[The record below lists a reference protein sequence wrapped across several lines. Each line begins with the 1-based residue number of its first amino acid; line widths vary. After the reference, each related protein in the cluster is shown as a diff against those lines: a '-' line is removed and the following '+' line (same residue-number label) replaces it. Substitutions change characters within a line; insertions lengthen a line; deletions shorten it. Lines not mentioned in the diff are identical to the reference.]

1 MTDRIRAVYTHGKLL
16 ISIVNRGQGE
26 KLVALTK
33 AAGARGG
40 TIVIGRGTAESLLL
54 DFFSIGDTEKDLVFT
69 LTSDE
74 AIDPIKNALRA
85 HVGAAKH
92 LAGIVMQIDV
102 SHILRHISTG
112 AAATESAPASARRPS
127 MDIKT
132 EHALITFIVN
142 RGYAD
147 DAMAA
152 ARKAGATGGTVVNAR
167 GTGKEE
173 DVRFFGITLVP
184 EKELLLILVD
194 AEKAD
199 AVLNAVKEVP
209 CLSEPGSGIAYCTA
223 VEDFFRLG
231 KKAG

>member
-1 MTDRIRAVYTHGKLL
+1 MIDSIQTIYTHGKLL
-16 ISIVNRGQGE
+16 LSIVVRGQGE
-26 KLVALTK
+26 KLVAVTK
-33 AAGARGG
+33 GAGARGG
-40 TIVIGRGTAESLLL
+40 TIVLGRGTAESLLL

-69 LTSDE
+69 LTADDQIAS
-74 AIDPIKNALRA
+74 IKEALRRHGVA
-85 HVGAAKH
+85 NRHF
-92 LAGIVMQIDV
+92 AGIVMQIDI
-102 SHILRHISTG
+102 SHILKHIPTG
-112 AAATESAPASARRPS
+112 TMIDSESNQSARRSS
-127 MDIKT
+127 MEIKAD
-132 EHALITFIVN
+132 HVLITFIVN

-173 DVRFFGITLVP
+173 DVKFFGIALVP

-194 AEKAD
+194 ADKAD
-199 AVLNAVKEVP
+199 AVLKAVKEVP

>member
-1 MTDRIRAVYTHGKLL
+1 MTDRIRTVYTHGKLL
-16 ISIVNRGQGE
+16 LSIVNRGQGE
-26 KLVALTK
+26 KLVTITK
-33 AAGARGG
+33 ASGARGG

-69 LTSDE
+69 LVSDE
-74 AIDPIKNALRA
+74 AIGPIKNALRS
-85 HVGAAKH
+85 HDGAPKH
-92 LAGIVMQIDV
+92 LSGIVMQIDV
-102 SHILRHISTG
+102 SHILKHVPTGTAEAEST
-112 AAATESAPASARRPS
+112 PASPRRSS
-127 MDIKT
+127 METDT
-132 EHALITFIVN
+132 EHMLTTFMVN

-147 DAMAA
+147 DPMVA
-152 ARKAGATGGTVVNAR
+152 ARKAGAAGGTVINAR

-173 DVRFFGITLVP
+173 DVKFFGVTLVP

-194 AEKAD
+194 AGKAD

-231 KKAG
+231 KKAN